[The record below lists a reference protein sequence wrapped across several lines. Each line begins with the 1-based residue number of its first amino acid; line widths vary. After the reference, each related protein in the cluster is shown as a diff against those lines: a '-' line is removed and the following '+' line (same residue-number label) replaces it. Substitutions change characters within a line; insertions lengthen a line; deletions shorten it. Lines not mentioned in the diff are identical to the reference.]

1 MLLCGSGEA
10 RADLADLQK
19 WFDPQSW
26 SNPTTWPF
34 IPVPE
39 VATDPVS
46 GTTIGLLPVFL
57 ETDSQHQITSIFA
70 PDINYNTIVGPG
82 GTLRY
87 LSYPSDDTQWF
98 AIAGGAE
105 QNQERVEFDYATGI
119 THRRW
124 WSFEGHFLFMRDP
137 TYRFFGLGN
146 DSAFSSETN
155 YADEEVYGEA
165 LLGLNI
171 THELQLALAVQP
183 RFVRIQR
190 GALSSLPFTGT
201 VFPTLEGLD
210 GGSVVRGRMFLTYDT
225 RDSID
230 IPTKGGLLCFF
241 GGGADRAMMSSFS
254 YSEFGFDIRRY
265 QRVLKWLTIA
275 GNLYARY
282 IPATNPVPFWIMSW
296 LGGDGAGESSLLAL
310 PLSDSATWRG
320 YGAGRYIDNNVFVG
334 NLEFRMRVY
343 ERDLFDTHGILE
355 VAPFIDAG
363 QVFGSVTQSPVSELH
378 PVGGVGFRG
387 IALPFVVGYVDF
399 GYGPNGAVVF
409 SGVNYPF

>member
-1 MLLCGSGEA
+1 MLLCGSGLA
-10 RADLADLQK
+10 LADL
-19 WFDPQSW
+19 FDPQTWFNVQSW

-46 GTTIGLLPVFL
+46 GTTLGLLPVFL
-57 ETDSQHQITSIFA
+57 QTNAQHQISSIFA

-105 QNQERVEFDYATGI
+105 QDSEHVEVDYATGL

-124 WSFEGHFLFMRDP
+124 WSFEGHFLFQHDP

-146 DSAFSSETN
+146 NSSFSSQTN
-155 YADEEVYGEA
+155 YANEEIYGEA
-165 LLGLNI
+165 LFDLNI
-171 THELQLALAVQP
+171 TRQLQFALAVQP
-183 RFVRIQR
+183 RFERIQR
-190 GALSSLPFTGT
+190 GALSSLPFTAEL
-201 VFPTLEGLD
+201 FPTLNGLG
-210 GGSVVRGRMFLTYDT
+210 GGSVTRGRMFLLYDT

-230 IPTKGGLLCFF
+230 IPTEGGLLSLFA
-241 GGGADRAMMSSFS
+241 GGADRSLMSSFS
-254 YSEFGFDIRRY
+254 YSEFGFDVRRY
-265 QRVLKWLTIA
+265 QQVTHWLTIA

-282 IPATNPVPFWIMSW
+282 IPANTQVPFWIMSW
-296 LGGDGAGESSLLAL
+296 LGGDGSGESSLLAL
-310 PLSDSATWRG
+310 PLSDSQTWRG
-320 YGAGRYIDNNVFVG
+320 FGAGRYIDNDVFVA

-343 ERDLFDTHGILE
+343 ERDIFDTHGILE

-363 QVFGSVTQSPVSELH
+363 QVFQNVTQNPVSQLH

-399 GYGPNGAVVF
+399 GYGPNGAEVF